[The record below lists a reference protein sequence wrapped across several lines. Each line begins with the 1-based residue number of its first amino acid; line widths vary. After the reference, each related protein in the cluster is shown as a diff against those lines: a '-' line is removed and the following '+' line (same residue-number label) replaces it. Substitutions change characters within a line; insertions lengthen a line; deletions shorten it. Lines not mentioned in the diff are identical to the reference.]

1 LKNQQSTPLTNE
13 FEDGRSNTRTERN
26 VRDPNNPCLFCKD
39 PRGVSL
45 EHELAYSA
53 RDSYAVSPGHTL
65 VIPRR
70 HVASFFELTPEEIN
84 ACMEL
89 ITEERTRLDEE
100 FKPDGYNI
108 GVNVGPAAGQSIF
121 HVHIHLI
128 PRYKGDVENP
138 QGGVRHVIPTK
149 GHYKR

>member
-1 LKNQQSTPLTNE
+1 MSSEEEKAEQ
-13 FEDGRSNTRTERN
+13 RKK
-26 VRDPNNPCLFCKD
+26 RDPNNPCLFCKD

-45 EHELAYSA
+45 ERELAYSA

-65 VIPRR
+65 VIPKR
-70 HVASFFELTPEEIN
+70 HVASFFDLTPEEIH
-84 ACMEL
+84 ACMDL

-121 HVHIHLI
+121 HVHIHVI

-138 QGGVRHVIPTK
+138 QGGVRHVIPKK
-149 GHYKR
+149 GHYTR

>member
-1 LKNQQSTPLTNE
+1 MSA
-13 FEDGRSNTRTERN
+13 EDKQEIK
-26 VRDPNNPCLFCKD
+26 RDPNNPCLFCTD

-45 EHELAYSA
+45 QNELAYSA
-53 RDSYAVSPGHTL
+53 RDSFAVSPGHTL

-70 HVASFFELTPEEIN
+70 HVASFFDLTPEEVN

-89 ITEERTRLDEE
+89 ITGERKRLDEE

-108 GVNVGPAAGQSIF
+108 GVNVGPAAGQSIL
-121 HVHIHLI
+121 HAHIHVI

-138 QGGVRHVIPTK
+138 
-149 GHYKR
+149 